1 MKKSFIYLFAMLA
14 AVMLTA
20 CGSDDK
26 PINKQTVTM
35 TINSRAIEGDNIV
48 FSQGS
53 AKVEFD
59 YTNMFIMF
67 TSEYK
72 DVDGQSHTITTPE
85 MKLYP
90 SGGMIYSFNNMASN
104 TYTGI
109 DALTGYIDLSSGM
122 MWYSFESSNCLVY
135 CTTQLLYAYTTTTI
149 TNPENDNIFN
159 HEQSAYLFALDTRG
173 EKCVMKISNFIPNTN
188 GTVQASEILY
198 DGLTVT
204 PTTTGYKIT
213 AAQVESSY
221 RGYYTITDLNIT
233 LNSQCQIIGGS
244 FKCGGLEHTLSG
256 RLFPSQ
262 SSQSTPI

>member
-1 MKKSFIYLFAMLA
+1 MKKSFIYLFAILA

-20 CGSDDK
+20 CGSDDD
-26 PINKQTVTM
+26 PVNKQTVTM

-53 AKVEFD
+53 AKVDLD

-67 TSEYK
+67 TADYK
-72 DVDGQSHTITTPE
+72 DVNGQSHSITTPE
-85 MKLYP
+85 MKLYLS
-90 SGGMIYSFNNMASN
+90 SGMVYSFNNVASN

-109 DALTGYIDLSSGM
+109 DALTGYIDMSTGM

-135 CTTQLLYAYTTTTI
+135 STTQLLYAYTTTTI
-149 TNPENDNIFN
+149 TNPENGNTFN
-159 HEQSAYLFALDTRG
+159 HEQSAYLFALDTKG
-173 EKCVMKISNFIPNTN
+173 EKCVMKISNFIPKTN
-188 GTVQASEILY
+188 GMVQASEILY

-204 PTTTGYKIT
+204 PTTMGYKIT
-213 AAQVESSY
+213 AAEVESSY

-233 LNSQCQIIGGS
+233 LNSQCQIIGGT
-244 FKCGGLEHTLSG
+244 FKCDGHEYTLSG

-262 SSQSTPI
+262 SSPI

>member
-159 HEQSAYLFALDTRG
+159 HEQSAYLFALDARG

-204 PTTTGYKIT
+204 PTTTIRTQKAATNACMVMDLTFFIT
-213 AAQVESSY
+213 SSLSAV
-221 RGYYTITDLNIT
+221 TIRMYL
-233 LNSQCQIIGGS
+233 
-244 FKCGGLEHTLSG
+244 LSG
-256 RLFPSQ
+256 P
-262 SSQSTPI
+262 TW

>member
-1 MKKSFIYLFAMLA
+1 MLA

-26 PINKQTVTM
+26 PINKQTATM

-85 MKLYP
+85 MKLNP

-135 CTTQLLYAYTTTTI
+135 CTTQLF
-149 TNPENDNIFN
+149 D
-159 HEQSAYLFALDTRG
+159 SKC
-173 EKCVMKISNFIPNTN
+173 EKCILKISNFIPNTN

-221 RGYYTITDLNIT
+221 RGY
-233 LNSQCQIIGGS
+233 
-244 FKCGGLEHTLSG
+244 
-256 RLFPSQ
+256 
-262 SSQSTPI
+262 